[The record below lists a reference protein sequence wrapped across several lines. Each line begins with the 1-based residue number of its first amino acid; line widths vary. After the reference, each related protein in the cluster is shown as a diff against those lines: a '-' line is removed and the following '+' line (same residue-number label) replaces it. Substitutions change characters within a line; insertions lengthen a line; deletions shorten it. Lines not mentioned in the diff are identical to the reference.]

1 MTSIK
6 TLVAGALLTVFAAAS
21 HAQAPV
27 GPLASHNAVERHHYR
42 HHHHHHVVH
51 APVRR

>member
-6 TLVAGALLTVFAAAS
+6 TLVAGALLTVFAAATY
-21 HAQAPV
+21 AQAPV
-27 GPLASHNAVERHHYR
+27 APLASHHAVERHHHR
-42 HHHHHHVVH
+42 HHHHHVVH